1 MISAVVVLYYPRLES
16 LELLLRSVTGQV
28 SMVFLVDNTP
38 QPSPETEAIANDF
51 NSNIYYIPML
61 RNIGIYAAQ
70 NIGIERS
77 IAASCS
83 HVLILDQDSV
93 LSPNMVGSLLAGEAA
108 LLDQGQKVAAV
119 GPQFIDIK
127 TSRKSP
133 ALLHRYVGIRKLYLD
148 PNSSIPVETDHLI
161 SSGAIIR
168 TAVLQEIGLMRE
180 DLFIDWGDIEW
191 NLRARSMAYKSYY
204 IPCAVMSHDV
214 GDLIVRILGRDV
226 HVHTDLRNYYM
237 LRNAIFLFRV
247 RTMGWRWKI
256 NFVPKI
262 PCYLIL
268 YPLLSR
274 HRLMNVRLLLR
285 AMRDGICG
293 NMGKL
298 ENVSEPR

>member
-119 GPQFIDIK
+119 G
-127 TSRKSP
+127 
-133 ALLHRYVGIRKLYLD
+133 
-148 PNSSIPVETDHLI
+148 
-161 SSGAIIR
+161 
-168 TAVLQEIGLMRE
+168 
-180 DLFIDWGDIEW
+180 
-191 NLRARSMAYKSYY
+191 
-204 IPCAVMSHDV
+204 
-214 GDLIVRILGRDV
+214 
-226 HVHTDLRNYYM
+226 
-237 LRNAIFLFRV
+237 
-247 RTMGWRWKI
+247 
-256 NFVPKI
+256 
-262 PCYLIL
+262 
-268 YPLLSR
+268 
-274 HRLMNVRLLLR
+274 
-285 AMRDGICG
+285 
-293 NMGKL
+293 
-298 ENVSEPR
+298 